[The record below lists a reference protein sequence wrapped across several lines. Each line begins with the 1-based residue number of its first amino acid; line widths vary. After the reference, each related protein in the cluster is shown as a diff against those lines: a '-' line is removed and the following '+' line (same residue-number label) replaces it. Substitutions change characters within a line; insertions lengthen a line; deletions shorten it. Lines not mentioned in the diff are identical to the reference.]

1 MRLVF
6 FNILFLLFSYSLEA
20 KIISS
25 LELKKDKIGN
35 VLIFISK
42 DCPCSKGNLN
52 YINQLVLDYPDYN
65 FVAIHAKKDISAR
78 EVQDYIQEKKL
89 NFDIVNDSDLKIANV
104 YNALKTPHAFILK
117 GNDIVYNGG
126 ITNTTMPEHAKEFFL
141 KNALDSMKKNGK
153 PDKTETKTLGCFISR

>member
-6 FNILFLLFSYSLEA
+6 LSIFFIFSISLEA
-20 KIISS
+20 KIVSS
-25 LELKKDKIGN
+25 LELKKDKVGN

-65 FVAIHAKKDISAR
+65 FVAVHAKKDVSSKD
-78 EVQDYIQEKKL
+78 VQAYIQNNKL
-89 NFDIVNDSDLKIANV
+89 NFDIVNDADLKIANV

-117 GNDIVYNGG
+117 GNEIVYNGG
-126 ITNTTMPEHAKEFFL
+126 ITNSTMPEHAKEFFL
-141 KNALDSMKKNGK
+141 KDALESMKKNGR
-153 PDKTETKTLGCFISR
+153 PDKAETKTLGCFITR